1 MNVGIAVTDLLEYTG
16 WERADWRKWLAAQP
30 AGVLELSA
38 GPHGDG
44 RFESVGDLIRHVF
57 SAEKRYVE
65 RLLSQPLTDTATIP
79 NRDIGALFEFGDRSR
94 KGMLQL
100 VASFP
105 AEEWDRPRNFKILD
119 FSVTATPRKIV
130 VHTLMHEIRHWAQ
143 IATILRLNGL
153 TAGFHDF
160 LGSPVLGGG
169 FTRPA

>member
-1 MNVGIAVTDLLEYTG
+1 MNVGIAVTDLLEYTD

-30 AGVLELSA
+30 DGVLELSA
-38 GPHGDG
+38 GSHGDG
-44 RFESVGDLIRHVF
+44 RFTSVGDLIRHIF

-65 RLLSQPLTDTATIP
+65 RLLGQPLTDTASIP
-79 NRDIGALFEFGDRSR
+79 NKNIEALFEFGDRSR
-94 KGMLQL
+94 KEMQQL

-143 IATILRLNGL
+143 IATLLRFEGV
-153 TAGFHDF
+153 TDGFHDF
-160 LGSPVLGGG
+160 LFSPVLEGG
-169 FTRPA
+169 AS